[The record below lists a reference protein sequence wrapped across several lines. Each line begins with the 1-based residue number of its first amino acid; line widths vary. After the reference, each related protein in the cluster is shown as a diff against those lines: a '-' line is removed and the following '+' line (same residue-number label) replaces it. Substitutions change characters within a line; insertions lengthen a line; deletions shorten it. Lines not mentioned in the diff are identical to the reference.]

1 MKKTILSIAVL
12 CVFAINSCKKEE
24 LSVPIN
30 QISENKVI
38 DFQGERLLLSDEISE
53 EDVSRYLNFSIEDS
67 NKKFRTN
74 PENEIDWSKVPSDVF
89 LKILYSTYAKY
100 PDITKEKYTDEDFD
114 FIKKGLPD
122 IKNKEEAFSIKKHI
136 VVDYL
141 DILMGKEIRKEV
153 NLFLKSKRVL
163 RPDNLYS
170 MVNSYKSLNPTEKS
184 CATNYPTAAINVE
197 AARTEAFNNFGNHTD
212 GTTTNARFHA
222 FWSAGMVKEI
232 CQSTLN
238 KWKGLERGKIF
249 ATAHE
254 YDTNQILNC
263 ASDPNHVAS
272 FGVRNYG
279 LCNYMDLNNN
289 LVGRTYMYNTVGQ
302 TWLGNANNIPSY
314 STILTYVNGLSS
326 TLKTTTQQILNMSS
340 SYSMDNIGHYLDAMD
355 YHTPT
360 ADQLVNTQ

>member
-12 CVFAINSCKKEE
+12 CVFAINSCKKDE
-24 LSVPIN
+24 LLAPTN
-30 QISENKVI
+30 QINENKII

-67 NKKFRTN
+67 NKKLRTN
-74 PENEIDWSKVPSDVF
+74 SENEIDWSKVPSDVF

-100 PDITKEKYTDEDFD
+100 IDVNKEKFTDADFD

-122 IKNKEEAFSIKKHI
+122 IKDKEEASTTKKHI
-136 VVDYL
+136 VVDYFE
-141 DILMGKEIRKEV
+141 ILMGNEIRKEV
-153 NLFLKSKRVL
+153 KLFLKSNKGL
-163 RPDNLYS
+163 RPDNLQ
-170 MVNSYKSLNPTEKS
+170 SYQSSYNALNPTEQS
-184 CATNYPTAAINVE
+184 CAANHPVAAVNVQTARTQAIN
-197 AARTEAFNNFGNHTD
+197 TFGNHNDNTV
-212 GTTTNARFHA
+212 TNARFHA

-232 CQSTLN
+232 CHSTLN
-238 KWKGLERGKIF
+238 KWKGLDRGKIF

-263 ASDPNHVAS
+263 ANDPNHVAS

-314 STILTYVNGLSS
+314 ASILTYVNGLSS
-326 TLKTTTQQILNMSS
+326 TLKTTTQQILGMSS
-340 SYSMDNIGHYLDAMD
+340 SYSMDTIGHYLDAMD

-360 ADQLVNTQ
+360 ADQLVNIQ